1 MTPAFALPLVV
12 AAAAAALAGVVRS
25 RLHPAVA
32 TRCLALTALAV
43 ASGWIWVL
51 LALSLDALGGFHPVH
66 RWFAWCPELHLGS
79 RATVTIGVG
88 ASALLAWSGLRL
100 TRAWWRHRHQQRRRP
115 DCGPDGVLILP
126 AVEPAA
132 FAVPGRRGGV
142 VVSVGMIEALPPR
155 EREVLWA
162 HERAHLRHR
171 HHWYLHAADAA
182 AAAAPGLGRLRS
194 HVRFATER
202 WADEDAATAVG
213 GDRHLVARA
222 ISRAALASA
231 DHQNVQLALAGE
243 GVTGRVAALV
253 GSGPRRFAPAVG
265 VAVAAGM
272 GAVTV
277 GGSTVQLHHLI
288 ALVGHVCG

>member
-12 AAAAAALAGVVRS
+12 AVTAAALASLLRS

-32 TRCLALTALAV
+32 ARCLALAAVAV

-51 LALSLDALGGFHPVH
+51 MALSLGALGEFHPVH
-66 RWFAWCPELHLGS
+66 RWFAWCPELHLG
-79 RATVTIGVG
+79 AP
-88 ASALLAWSGLRL
+88 ASAAVGTGAAVMLAWSGQRF
-100 TRAWWRHRHQQRRRP
+100 TRMWRRQRRQHRRRP

-126 AVEPAA
+126 AAEPTA

-142 VVSVGMIEALPPR
+142 VVSAGMIEALTPR
-155 EREVLWA
+155 EQEVLWA
-162 HERAHLRHR
+162 HERAHLHHH
-171 HHWYLHAADAA
+171 HHWYLHMADAA
-182 AAAAPGLGRLRS
+182 TAAAPGIGRLCS
-194 HVRFATER
+194 HVRIATER

-222 ISRAALASA
+222 IAHAALAGA
-231 DHQNVQLALAGE
+231 DHRNVELALADE

-253 GSGPRRFAPAVG
+253 GHNHRGFDPAIG
-265 VAVAAGM
+265 IAVATLV

-277 GGSTVQLHHLI
+277 GGSTLQLHHLI
-288 ALVGHVCG
+288 TLVGRICS